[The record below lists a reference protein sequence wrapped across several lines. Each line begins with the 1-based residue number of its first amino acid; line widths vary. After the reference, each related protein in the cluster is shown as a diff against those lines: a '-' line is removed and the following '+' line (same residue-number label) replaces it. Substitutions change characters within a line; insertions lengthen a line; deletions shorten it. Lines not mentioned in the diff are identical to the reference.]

1 MAMGIGA
8 MCAVM
13 LRLPLT
19 SVLLAPLLLSS
30 DGVAVMPLVIVA
42 VVVAYVLS
50 ARFAEDPPEAEAPAP
65 APARPSFAPAA
76 EQH

>member
-1 MAMGIGA
+1 
-8 MCAVM
+8 
-13 LRLPLT
+13 
-19 SVLLAPLLLSS
+19 
-30 DGVAVMPLVIVA
+30 MPLVIVA

-65 APARPSFAPAA
+65 VPARPSFAPAA